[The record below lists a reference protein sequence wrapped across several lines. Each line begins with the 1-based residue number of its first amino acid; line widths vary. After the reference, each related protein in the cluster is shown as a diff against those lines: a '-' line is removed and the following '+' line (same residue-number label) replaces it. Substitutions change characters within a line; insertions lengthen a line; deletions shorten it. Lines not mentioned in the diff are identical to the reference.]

1 MRVIVNNASCLIDLH
16 KGGLLNVLCRLRYSF
31 VVPLPIRESEILGF
45 SDQEW
50 QQLDESG
57 MITYDLT
64 SDEVSQ
70 ALVLKKTYP
79 DLSSN
84 DCFCSVTATAQ
95 NGILLTGD
103 AQLRKVAKEYNLAV
117 HGVLWVIDEFDIT
130 QSCARSQLIHAL
142 ERRQVDDAVF
152 LPKYEISIRLEKL
165 AKSRRRSQKRM
176 NRPFGSPMRSVAIV
190 LPSS

>member
-1 MRVIVNNASCLIDLH
+1 MRVIVNDASCLIDLH
-16 KGGLLNVLCRLRYSF
+16 KGGLLTVLCRLPYSF

-50 QQLDESG
+50 QELDESG
-57 MITYDLT
+57 MTTYDLT

-79 DLSSN
+79 ALSAN
-84 DCFCSVTATAQ
+84 DCFCFVTATAQ

-103 AQLRKVAKEYNLAV
+103 AQLRKVATKYNLAV
-117 HGVLWVIDEFDIT
+117 HGVLWVIDELDNT
-130 QSCARSQLIHAL
+130 KSCARAQLIYAL
-142 ERRQVDDAVF
+142 ERWQVDDAVF
-152 LPKYEISIRLEKL
+152 LPKCEISVRLEKL

-176 NRPFGSPMRSVAIV
+176 NRPFDSPMRSVAII
-190 LPSS
+190 LPAS